1 MLKTDSITIR
11 TAVPADLAVVAAI
24 EHGASPFPWPDAAV
38 YATLTN
44 DCGLLLVACG
54 ENGCVCG
61 HVFGVIAAD
70 ELEIHTIAVHPDFR
84 RNHIGR
90 MLLNAVI
97 AQAQQRTVARAYLE
111 VRSRNLPAISL
122 YTKTGFST
130 CRLRR
135 NYYSGD
141 NDDALVMFLDI
152 QNYSGNT

>member
-1 MLKTDSITIR
+1 MHTTDSITIR
-11 TAVPADLAVVAAI
+11 KAAPADLAAVIAI
-24 EHGASPFPWPDAAV
+24 EHVASPFPWPDTAINE
-38 YATLTN
+38 TLTN

-54 ENGCVCG
+54 ESGCVCG
-61 HVFGVIAAD
+61 HIFGVIAAD
-70 ELEIHTIAVHPDFR
+70 ELEIHTLAVHPDFR
-84 RNHIGR
+84 RKHIGR

-97 AQAQQRTVARAYLE
+97 AKAQQRNVARAYLE

-152 QNYSGNT
+152 QNYSRNT